1 MRYDNTSDEVLRKH
15 SIKRINYILL
25 WGLNE
30 HPSHL
35 EAFVLILE
43 NADLSKT
50 GRYTLQ
56 S

>member
-1 MRYDNTSDEVLRKH
+1 MKYDNTSAAELRKH
-15 SIKRINYILL
+15 GIKRINYILL

-35 EAFVLILE
+35 EVFVLILE

-50 GRYTLQ
+50 GRHPLQ

>member
-1 MRYDNTSDEVLRKH
+1 MEYDNTSDVELRKH
-15 SIKRINYILL
+15 GIKRINYILL

-30 HPSHL
+30 HAFHL

-43 NADLSKT
+43 HADLSKT
-50 GRYTLQ
+50 GWHTLQ